1 MRALLKLLIIPFFL
15 IGLDIYFRS
24 SLLPL
29 YSRYQLFFYLI
40 SMLVSIGYFVLI
52 VSLLRSISHK
62 KWAYYLIIVVFLIP
76 WFVSFI
82 ASFSFYSM
90 NGIFPNYY
98 TFLYFKTEPKSA
110 FMIIRDAGG
119 WKELLMV
126 LMGILVLI
134 YLLHR
139 FIKSHV
145 LLVKK
150 QLLLWGFIIHAVFF
164 QSLVFFQGKYDQC
177 ATVDVNFAACIQRH
191 ATTWDDF
198 ESFNGTGLSLRHK
211 PKLRPLKTKK
221 KFNVV
226 VVIFESLRKRSLQ
239 IYGHKHA
246 TTPNLMAFSKQ
257 YGDGFYQFQQPASV
271 SSTTMLAVPAILTG
285 INPCQDSSVLYH
297 QPLIWELGQMLNYK
311 TFFIS
316 SHTLEWYR
324 FDRFFSKENLDVWW
338 NQDNSGHPYY
348 NDLGH
353 NDGLTITKVN
363 QTINAFSKEPFFGV
377 FQLNTT
383 HFPYESPEKYKK
395 WSGTFSNNYD
405 NAVYYQDVLIGRFL
419 ENLKQQKLLENTV
432 VIFASDHGESMLE
445 HHTMGHVENYYSEAI
460 SIPMFAYIPPS
471 LLSKEEAA
479 ALRYNCGQLTSNIDI
494 APTLVDLLDLNN
506 NKDLTPFLS
515 QYMGFSLLKP
525 IPNDRKVISLN
536 NNQIASFNTGLSVAS
551 KDWHYLFR
559 TNIVPNKEEF
569 YFWKKDIGEL
579 INRNKQLKKKQ
590 RQEILQF
597 IQNFK
602 VCEKYLKNFQ

>member
-1 MRALLKLLIIPFFL
+1 MRGFLKLLIIPFFF

-24 SLLPL
+24 SLLPF
-29 YSRYQLFFYLI
+29 YSRNQLAFYLTSI
-40 SMLVSIGYFVLI
+40 VVSIGYFILI
-52 VSLLRSISHK
+52 VSLLRSIIKK
-62 KWAYYLIIVVFLIP
+62 KWAYYLITLLFLVP
-76 WFVSFI
+76 WIISFI

-119 WKELLMV
+119 GWELSLI
-126 LMGILVLI
+126 LFCILVFIFLMNQ
-134 YLLHR
+134 

-150 QLLLWGFIIHAVFF
+150 KLLFWGFMIHILLF

-191 ATTWDDF
+191 VTTWNDF
-198 ESFNGTGLSLRHK
+198 KSFNGTGLSPRCK
-211 PKLRPLKTKK
+211 PKLSPLKTKK

-226 VVIFESLRKRSLQ
+226 VVIFESLRKRSMQL
-239 IYGHKHA
+239 YGHKNQN
-246 TTPNLMAFSKQ
+246 TPNLLAFSKE
-257 YGDGFYQFQQPASV
+257 YGPGFFQLQQPVSV

-285 INPCQDSSVLYH
+285 INPCQDSSLLYH
-297 QPLIWELGQMLNYK
+297 QPLLWELGQMLNYK

-324 FDRFFSKENLDVWW
+324 FDRFFAKENLDIWW

-353 NDGLTITKVN
+353 NDGLTIKKVN
-363 QTINAFSKEPFFGV
+363 QTINQFSKKPFFGV

-395 WSGTFSNNYD
+395 WSGSFSNNYD

-419 ENLKQQKLLENTV
+419 ANLKQQKLLENTV
-432 VIFASDHGESMLE
+432 VFFVSDHGESMLE
-445 HHTMGHVENYYSEAI
+445 HHNMGHVENYYTEAI

-471 LLSKEEAA
+471 ILSPSQVSS
-479 ALRYNCGQLTSNIDI
+479 LRYNCGQLTSNLDI
-494 APTLVDLLDLNN
+494 APTLVDLLGLSDNPDLA
-506 NKDLTPFLS
+506 PFLAN
-515 QYMGFSLLKP
+515 YTGFSLLKP

-551 KDWHYLFR
+551 KNWHYLFR

-579 INRNKQLKKKQ
+579 NNRIKLIKNSQ
-590 RQEILQF
+590 RQEILDF
-597 IQNFK
+597 IK
-602 VCEKYLKNFQ
+602 HYAVCEKYLEYLQ

>member
-1 MRALLKLLIIPFFL
+1 MRALLKLLIIPFFF
-15 IGLDIYFRS
+15 IGLDTYFRS
-24 SLLPL
+24 SLLPF
-29 YSRYQLFFYLI
+29 YSRYQLFFYLSSI
-40 SMLVSIGYFVLI
+40 VVSSGYFIVV
-52 VSLLRSISHK
+52 VSLLRSVIEK
-62 KWAYYLIIVVFLIP
+62 KWVYYPIFVVVLIP
-76 WFVSFI
+76 WITSFI
-82 ASFSFYSM
+82 ASFSFYSI

-110 FMIIRDAGG
+110 FMIIRDLGG
-119 WKELLMV
+119 YWELFFIFL
-126 LMGILVLI
+126 GIIALI
-134 YLLHR
+134 FCINGFVR
-139 FIKSHV
+139 SHV
-145 LLVKK
+145 VLLTKK
-150 QLLLWGFIIHAVFF
+150 RLFTIFFIQVLAFE
-164 QSLVFFQGKYDQC
+164 SLVFFQGKYDQC
-177 ATVDVNFAACIQRH
+177 AIVDVNFAACIQRH
-191 ATTWDDF
+191 ATTWNDF
-198 ESFNGTGLSLRHK
+198 ESFNGTGLSPRCK
-211 PKLRPLKTKK
+211 PKLSPLKTKK

-239 IYGHKHA
+239 IYGHNHS
-246 TTPNLMAFSKQ
+246 TTPNLLAFSKQ
-257 YGDGFYQFQQPASV
+257 YGGGFYQMQQAVSV

-297 QPLIWELGQMLNYK
+297 QPLIWEFGQMLNYK

-338 NQDNSGHPYY
+338 NQDNSGHPFY

-353 NDGLTITKVN
+353 SDALTIAKVN
-363 QTINAFSKEPFFGV
+363 QTINQFSKEPFFGV

-395 WSGTFSNNYD
+395 WAGTFSNNYD
-405 NAVYYQDVLIGRFL
+405 NSVYYQDVLIGRFL

-432 VIFASDHGESMLE
+432 VFFVSDHGESMLE
-445 HHTMGHVENYYSEAI
+445 HHNMGHVENYYSEAI

-471 LLSKEEAA
+471 ILSPSQEKS
-479 ALRYNCGQLTSNIDI
+479 LRNNCGQLTSNLDI
-494 APTLVDLLDLNN
+494 ASTLVDLLGLSDNPDLA
-506 NKDLTPFLS
+506 PFLVN
-515 QYMGFSLLKP
+515 YTGFSLLKP

-559 TNIVPNKEEF
+559 TNVVPNKEEF

-579 INRNKQLKKKQ
+579 HNKIKVIKGSQ
-590 RQEILQF
+590 RQEILEF
-597 IQNFK
+597 IK
-602 VCEKYLKNFQ
+602 HYAVCEKYLKHLQ

>member
-1 MRALLKLLIIPFFL
+1 LVLL
-15 IGLDIYFRS
+15 
-24 SLLPL
+24 
-29 YSRYQLFFYLI
+29 
-40 SMLVSIGYFVLI
+40 
-52 VSLLRSISHK
+52 
-62 KWAYYLIIVVFLIP
+62 
-76 WFVSFI
+76 
-82 ASFSFYSM
+82 
-90 NGIFPNYY
+90 
-98 TFLYFKTEPKSA
+98 
-110 FMIIRDAGG
+110 
-119 WKELLMV
+119 
-126 LMGILVLI
+126 GILVLI
-134 YLLHR
+134 YLMHR
-139 FIKSHV
+139 FIKLHV

-150 QLLLWGFIIHAVFF
+150 QLLLWGFIIQTVLF

-211 PKLRPLKTKK
+211 PKLSPLKTKK

-239 IYGHKHA
+239 VYGHKHA

-257 YGDGFYQFQQPASV
+257 YGAGFYQFQQPASV

-324 FDRFFSKENLDVWW
+324 FDRFFAKENLDVWW

-353 NDGLTITKVN
+353 SDALTIEKVN

-395 WSGTFSNNYD
+395 WSGTFRNNYD
-405 NAVYYQDVLIGRFL
+405 NSVYYQDVLIGRFL

-445 HHTMGHVENYYSEAI
+445 HHNMGHVENYYSEAI

-471 LLSKEEAA
+471 LLSADQAA

-506 NKDLTPFLS
+506 NKDLKPFLS
-515 QYMGFSLLKP
+515 HYMGFSLLKP

-559 TNIVPNKEEF
+559 TNIVPNREEF

-579 INRNKQLKKKQ
+579 HNKIKVIKGSQ
-590 RQEILQF
+590 RQEIHEF
-597 IQNFK
+597 IK
-602 VCEKYLKNFQ
+602 HYAVCEKYLKRLQ

>member
-1 MRALLKLLIIPFFL
+1 MKSAIKLLILPLCF

-24 SLLPL
+24 SLLPY
-29 YSRYQLFFYLI
+29 YSSHQLFFYLVSI
-40 SMLVSIGYFVLI
+40 LVSLGYFILI
-52 VSLLRSISHK
+52 VSFLRTIITK
-62 KWAYYLIIVVFLIP
+62 KWAYYPIVLFVLIP
-76 WFVSFI
+76 WITSFI

-110 FMIIRDAGG
+110 FMIIRDLGG
-119 WKELLMV
+119 YWELFLI
-126 LMGILVLI
+126 LLGIIALI
-134 YLLHR
+134 FCVNWFVR
-139 FIKSHV
+139 SHV
-145 LLVKK
+145 VLVTKK
-150 QLLLWGFIIHAVFF
+150 RLWTIFFIQVLAFE
-164 QSLVFFQGKYDQC
+164 SLVFFQGKYDQC
-177 ATVDVNFAACIQRH
+177 AIVDVNFAACIQRH
-191 ATTWDDF
+191 TATSNDF
-198 ESFNGTGLSLRHK
+198 ESFNGAGLSTRHQ
-211 PKLRPLKTKK
+211 PKLRKLKTKK

-239 IYGHKHA
+239 VYGHKHS
-246 TTPNLMAFSKQ
+246 TTPNLLAFSKQ
-257 YGDGFYQFQQPASV
+257 YGAGFYQMQQPVSV

-338 NQDNSGHPYY
+338 NQDNSGHPFY

-353 NDGLTITKVN
+353 SDALTIEKVN
-363 QTINAFSKEPFFGV
+363 QTINQFSKEPFFGV

-383 HFPYESPEKYKK
+383 HFPYESPEKHKK
-395 WSGTFSNNYD
+395 WGGSFSNNYD
-405 NAVYYQDVLIGRFL
+405 NSVYYQDVLIGRFL
-419 ENLKQQKLLENTV
+419 ENLKQQKLLKNTV

-445 HHTMGHVENYYSEAI
+445 HHNMGHVENYYTEAI

-471 LLSKEEAA
+471 LLSTEEAA
-479 ALRYNCGQLTSNIDI
+479 ALRYNCDQLTSNIDI
-494 APTLVDLLDLNN
+494 APTIVDLLDLNN
-506 NKDLTPFLS
+506 NKDLKPFLS
-515 QYMGFSLLKP
+515 HYMGFSLLKP

-559 TNIVPNKEEF
+559 TNIVPNREEF

-579 INRNKQLKKKQ
+579 INRVKQLKKKQ

-597 IQNFK
+597 IKNFK
-602 VCEKYLKNFQ
+602 VCEKYFINFQ

>member
-1 MRALLKLLIIPFFL
+1 MKSAIKLLILPLCF

-24 SLLPL
+24 SLLPF
-29 YSRYQLFFYLI
+29 YSASQLFFYLF
-40 SMLVSIGYFVLI
+40 SLLVSIGYFILMVTF
-52 VSLLRSISHK
+52 LRSFIDK
-62 KWAYYLIIVVFLIP
+62 KWVYYPIFVVFLIP
-76 WFVSFI
+76 WITSFI

-110 FMIIRDAGG
+110 FMIIRDLGG
-119 WKELLMV
+119 YWELFLI
-126 LMGILVLI
+126 LLGIIALI
-134 YLLHR
+134 FCVNWFVR
-139 FIKSHV
+139 SHV
-145 LLVKK
+145 LLVTKK
-150 QLLLWGFIIHAVFF
+150 RLWTIFFIQVLAFE
-164 QSLVFFQGKYDQC
+164 SLVFFQGKYDQC
-177 ATVDVNFAACIQRH
+177 AIVDVNFSACIQRH
-191 ATTWDDF
+191 VATSNDF
-198 ESFNGTGLSLRHK
+198 ESFNGAGLSTRHQ
-211 PKLRPLKTKK
+211 PKLRKLKTKK

-239 IYGHKHA
+239 VYGHKHS
-246 TTPNLMAFSKQ
+246 TTPNLLAFSKQ
-257 YGDGFYQFQQPASV
+257 YGAGFYQMQQPVSV

-338 NQDNSGHPYY
+338 NQDNSGHPFY

-353 NDGLTITKVN
+353 SDALTIEKVN
-363 QTINAFSKEPFFGV
+363 QTINQFSKEPFFGV

-395 WSGTFSNNYD
+395 WGGSFSNNYD
-405 NAVYYQDVLIGRFL
+405 NSVYYQDVLIGRFL

-445 HHTMGHVENYYSEAI
+445 HHNMGHVENYYTEAV

-471 LLSKEEAA
+471 LLSTEEAA
-479 ALRYNCGQLTSNIDI
+479 ALRYNCDQLTSNIDI
-494 APTLVDLLDLNN
+494 APTIVDLLDLNN
-506 NKDLTPFLS
+506 NKDLKPFLS

-559 TNIVPNKEEF
+559 TNIVPNREEF

-579 INRNKQLKKKQ
+579 INRVKQLKKKQ

-597 IQNFK
+597 IKNFK
-602 VCEKYLKNFQ
+602 VCEKYFMNFQ

>member
-1 MRALLKLLIIPFFL
+1 MKKAIKLLILPLFF

-24 SLLPL
+24 SLLPF
-29 YSRYQLFFYLI
+29 YSTSQLFFYLF
-40 SMLVSIGYFVLI
+40 SLLVSIGYFILTVTF
-52 VSLLRSISHK
+52 LRSFMDK
-62 KWAYYLIIVVFLIP
+62 KWVYYPIFLVFLIP
-76 WFVSFI
+76 WITSFI

-110 FMIIRDAGG
+110 FMIIRDLGG
-119 WKELLMV
+119 YWELFLI
-126 LMGILVLI
+126 LLGIIALI
-134 YLLHR
+134 FCVNWFVR
-139 FIKSHV
+139 SHV
-145 LLVKK
+145 VLLTYKR
-150 QLLLWGFIIHAVFF
+150 LLTIFIIQVLAFE
-164 QSLVFFQGKYDQC
+164 SLVYFHGKYDQC
-177 ATVDVNFAACIQRH
+177 AIVDVNFAACIQRH
-191 ATTWDDF
+191 AAKSNDF
-198 ESFNGTGLSLRHK
+198 ESFNGAGLSARHL
-211 PKLRPLKTKK
+211 PKLRKLKTKK

-239 IYGHKHA
+239 VYGHKHA

-257 YGDGFYQFQQPASV
+257 YGAGFYQMQQPVSV

-338 NQDNSGHPYY
+338 NQDNSGHPFY

-353 NDGLTITKVN
+353 SDALTIEKVN
-363 QTINAFSKEPFFGV
+363 QTINQFSKEPFFGV

-395 WSGTFSNNYD
+395 WAGSFSNNYD
-405 NAVYYQDVLIGRFL
+405 NSVYYQDVLIGRFL

-445 HHTMGHVENYYSEAI
+445 HHNMGHVENYYSEAI

-471 LLSKEEAA
+471 LLSTEEAA
-479 ALRYNCGQLTSNIDI
+479 ALRYNCDQLTSNIDI

-506 NKDLTPFLS
+506 NKDLKPFLS
-515 QYMGFSLLKP
+515 HYMGFSLLKP

-559 TNIVPNKEEF
+559 TNIVPNREEF

-597 IQNFK
+597 IKKFK
-602 VCEKYLKNFQ
+602 VCEKYFINLQ